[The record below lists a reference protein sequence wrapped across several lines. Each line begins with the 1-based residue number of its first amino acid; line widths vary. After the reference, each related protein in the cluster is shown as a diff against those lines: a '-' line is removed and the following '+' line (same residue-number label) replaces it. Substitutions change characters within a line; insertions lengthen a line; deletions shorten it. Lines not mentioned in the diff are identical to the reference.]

1 MNVVVQTQTILP
13 VCAENCVRK
22 RALFGG
28 QSDYLKELFEGKFW
42 TSNPPQR
49 WYIQGVFFNWCPPKI
64 HKYGKKLKYQNWCP
78 PKNSKYQPVRKFWH
92 SGLLWWDLLCNLTL
106 RTFWGGTSW
115 DLEIIGGHQFESSKH
130 FTYRKT
136 LTTFRGAPVKKNTLY
151 NPQFLFQIFWDENLG
166 TSAEPLQ
173 PSPATEIE
181 EMVEGKNLPWERKK
195 QASAQFSLCPRPH

>member
-1 MNVVVQTQTILP
+1 MISLI
-13 VCAENCVRK
+13 
-22 RALFGG
+22 
-28 QSDYLKELFEGKFW
+28 
-42 TSNPPQR
+42 
-49 WYIQGVFFNWCPPKI
+49 IQGVFFNWCPPKI

-92 SGLLWWDLLCNLTL
+92 LGLLWWDLLCNLTL

-151 NPQFLFQIFWDENLG
+151 ENLFIFYSKVTCICQYGPPLGWNYSQDIIILNGDIICWQLFAPVFVKNHVLSRFTQFLWTIEK
-166 TSAEPLQ
+166 PLI
-173 PSPATEIE
+173 PMMRRKTIHSMA
-181 EMVEGKNLPWERKK
+181 MV
-195 QASAQFSLCPRPH
+195 QQ